1 MGNWGGARDAGAWT
15 ESARGTSFPLLDLER
30 LSVGLDSLA
39 DRYAT
44 ARPFPHIVIDDFLE
58 PILFERILEALPAGD
73 QAMGRAL
80 RSATLPDG
88 RVAQSGKRN
97 YAEGEVAP
105 LINLLFWQLN
115 AGGFLYWLE
124 RLTRIRG
131 LITDPLM
138 KGGGVHVT
146 DPGGLLRVHADFN
159 RHPVYDL
166 DRRINLLLYLNP
178 EWRTEWG
185 GDLQLWDRDVTEC
198 VECISPIGNRC
209 VIFSTSSESFHGH
222 PDPLRSPPGVSRKSI
237 AMYYYSNGRPGAGN
251 REKHAT
257 LWPDLPSELSSS

>member
-1 MGNWGGARDAGAWT
+1 MAVGWA
-15 ESARGTSFPLLDLER
+15 ESVRNLPFPLFDLER
-30 LSVGLDSLA
+30 LCDGMDSLA

-44 ARPFPHIVIDDFLE
+44 ARPFPHIVIDDFLDQA
-58 PILFERILEALPAGD
+58 LFERVIEHLPTEDA
-73 QAMGRAL
+73 AMDRAS

-88 RVAQSGKRN
+88 RVAQRGKRN
-97 YAEGEVAP
+97 YAEGQVAP

-115 AGGFLYWLE
+115 SGGFLYWLE

-131 LITDPLM
+131 LIADPLM
-138 KGGGVHVT
+138 KGGGIHVT

-166 DRRINLLLYLNP
+166 DRRLNLLLYLNP
-178 EWRTEWG
+178 EWQPEWG

-198 VECISPIGNRC
+198 VERISPIGNRC
-209 VIFSTSSESFHGH
+209 VIFSTGSESFHGH
-222 PDPLRSPPGVSRKSI
+222 PEPLQSPPGISRKSI
-237 AMYYYSNGRPGAGN
+237 AMYYYSNGRPATEQ

-257 LWPDLPSELSSS
+257 LWPDLPSERPSS